1 MAKVQR
7 LVIVTW
13 LVLPASS
20 ETSDT
25 SDRLPFGQVS
35 PVLGSETFGLVL
47 EQVPLVG
54 VGPLPPPLTPR
65 GHLRLRPVIGVSLTS
80 DLVESCYLV
89 ESMYVERVNWTFL
102 LSPIGDLV
110 PLNIYLVGGCVQ
122 INNFS
127 VFDVGKLKITLIFLT
142 ILKNGEE
149 KLLNGTNL

>member
-1 MAKVQR
+1 M
-7 LVIVTW
+7 
-13 LVLPASS
+13 
-20 ETSDT
+20 
-25 SDRLPFGQVS
+25 
-35 PVLGSETFGLVL
+35 
-47 EQVPLVG
+47 
-54 VGPLPPPLTPR
+54 
-65 GHLRLRPVIGVSLTS
+65 GVSLTS
-80 DLVESCYLV
+80 DLVESCYLKR
-89 ESMYVERVNWTFL
+89 SMYVERVNWTFL